1 MATGGRALIK
11 STTKTTRMS
20 EDAKPLEQRIRERAY
35 EIYLQ
40 RGGGDGAELED
51 WLQAEEELRG
61 PEPDL
66 EAD

>member
-1 MATGGRALIK
+1 
-11 STTKTTRMS
+11 MS

-51 WLQAEEELRG
+51 WLQAQEELRG
-61 PEPDL
+61 TEPDL